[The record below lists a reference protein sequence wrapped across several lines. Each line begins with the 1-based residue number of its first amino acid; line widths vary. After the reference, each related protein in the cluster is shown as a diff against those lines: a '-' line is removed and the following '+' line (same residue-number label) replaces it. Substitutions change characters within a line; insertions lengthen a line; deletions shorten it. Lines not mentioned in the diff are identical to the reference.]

1 MQTQEELRTERDG
14 LIQKLITLD
23 KQLTEVQDVNKQL
36 TQDGMVKEEK
46 LNRLQQEAADM
57 VVVQSELQTHYDT
70 TFTDRNSLV
79 NKVKE
84 LNQQVDKLTTEISLL
99 QGEKDAIEGE
109 NQNLKQQLEMYK
121 VL

>member
-14 LIQKLITLD
+14 LIQKLISLD